1 MEKLRSDVNW
11 RDSDRVSVL
20 YGPFPSQN
28 LNPEAWNAKMNF
40 WCETIEKWLRL
51 KSRSSLSLDLL
62 EKELSFGGRKPHC
75 LKDVLTHL
83 ANDKRSISRLGD
95 LQTRFLEAEKSSAS
109 WSGWTMSVLRSG
121 VSGLVQKVAG
131 AGKEVT
137 GQEILVHPKILE
149 ENSRTFLEKLRSNKN
164 CFKMNKVSFL
174 DLSELGPDQDCP
186 EKELMLKFL
195 KFDASCDVTTLSDG
209 KTFVKI
215 VDKRQSASNALFT
228 QQVFE

>member
-1 MEKLRSDVNW
+1 M
-11 RDSDRVSVL
+11 
-20 YGPFPSQN
+20 
-28 LNPEAWNAKMNF
+28 
-40 WCETIEKWLRL
+40 
-51 KSRSSLSLDLL
+51 
-62 EKELSFGGRKPHC
+62 
-75 LKDVLTHL
+75 
-83 ANDKRSISRLGD
+83 
-95 LQTRFLEAEKSSAS
+95 
-109 WSGWTMSVLRSG
+109 
-121 VSGLVQKVAG
+121 
-131 AGKEVT
+131 
-137 GQEILVHPKILE
+137 E